1 MLFRSDVA
9 SNPGGIDKASA
20 QKLGLKVITALGI
33 PGKEMPKTAGRYI
46 KETIDK
52 LIKF

>member
-1 MLFRSDVA
+1 MA
-9 SNPGGIDKASA
+9 SAPAGIDKAVA

-46 KETIDK
+46 KQTIDK
-52 LIKF
+52 LIK